1 MAKYS
6 LSNNQITEL
15 KLSVNPPTGVVGYQR
30 PLKPIQVM
38 EYIDLLKKDGLKN
51 DEICELIGIDK
62 SNINNYYNRMKK
74 LIPEV
79 QSLVDWSRTDAKLLR
94 LGYSAVWHYSRFGEE
109 GQKKLFPLALKEE
122 STRDEIRLMAQL
134 YQRGFGSVEECFEEI
149 NQRGGE
155 AKNQLIVG
163 QILQEEVA
171 SKLSL
176 LTQDERDKYFKSLL
190 NQYFG
195 KTLPIKFTLLP
206 QAFYITI
213 KKPKRT
219 NTLTKTEEEIYLKI
233 ISPGFEE
240 QVTEGL
246 RLKL

>member
-1 MAKYS
+1 M
-6 LSNNQITEL
+6 
-15 KLSVNPPTGVVGYQR
+15 
-30 PLKPIQVM
+30 
-38 EYIDLLKKDGLKN
+38 
-51 DEICELIGIDK
+51 
-62 SNINNYYNRMKK
+62 
-74 LIPEV
+74 
-79 QSLVDWSRTDAKLLR
+79 
-94 LGYSAVWHYSRFGEE
+94 
-109 GQKKLFPLALKEE
+109 
-122 STRDEIRLMAQL
+122 
-134 YQRGFGSVEECFEEI
+134 
-149 NQRGGE
+149 
-155 AKNQLIVG
+155 G